1 MSPGRCRGR
10 LGRGFP
16 VGGHPVYPA
25 DVEAPSDRQE
35 TKQVMR
41 HAIRELRRVLPDQPT
56 RSIALWLRVTGL
68 PEVRAAQRV
77 LAYNSFKG
85 EPVSA
90 PFVAWCRESGKQVAF
105 PEDDPL
111 PDPSTFDLVIVPGV
125 AFTERGDRLGRG
137 GGWYDRLLPQLR
149 DDCATVGVAF
159 DIQVLP
165 ELPVERHDRPVRLVV
180 TETHTYGVTSGV

>member
-1 MSPGRCRGR
+1 M
-10 LGRGFP
+10 
-16 VGGHPVYPA
+16 
-25 DVEAPSDRQE
+25 EAASDRQE

-41 HAIRELRRVLPDQPT
+41 RAIRELRRVLPDQPA

-68 PEVRAAQRV
+68 PEVRAAEHV

-90 PFVAWCRESGKQVAF
+90 PFVEWCRESGKEVSF
-105 PEDDPL
+105 PEDERMPG
-111 PDPSTFDLVIVPGV
+111 PAAYDLVIVPGV

-165 ELPVERHDRPVRLVV
+165 ELPVEPHDRQVRVVV
-180 TETHTYGVTSGV
+180 TETHTYSNQSPMSS